1 VFNLERMNELEL
13 YLETD
18 PPGMRGFRTIQVT
31 EGVHPY
37 ISAWWPPGHIIGYE
51 HTFTHIVRDALEA
64 ISKGEQPSPNFYD
77 GLRCQAVL
85 EAVEISANERRWV
98 EVPY

>member
-1 VFNLERMNELEL
+1 
-13 YLETD
+13 
-18 PPGMRGFRTIQVT
+18 
-31 EGVHPY
+31 
-37 ISAWWPPGHIIGYE
+37 
-51 HTFTHIVRDALEA
+51 VRDALDA
-64 ISKGEQPSPNFYD
+64 ISKGEQPSPSFHD